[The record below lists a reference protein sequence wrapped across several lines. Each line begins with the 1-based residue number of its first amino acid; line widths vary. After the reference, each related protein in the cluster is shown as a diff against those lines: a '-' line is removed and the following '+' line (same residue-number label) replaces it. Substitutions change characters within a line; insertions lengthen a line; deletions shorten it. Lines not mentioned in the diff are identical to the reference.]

1 MALPTIGQL
10 PASAQTV
17 TPAGQSGGA
26 AADQAQNP
34 AEPAAS
40 PASQLQ
46 ASNPAEGTPSPAAPA
61 FNQEQVN
68 KMIAAERR
76 KVEAELKR
84 KADEQAAEAAGQ
96 WQTLAEQRAAEV
108 ASLRTASETTQAQL
122 TTALA
127 LIEAEAERRIK
138 ALPAEIRAMKP
149 EGDAIAI
156 YSWLPKAETAASKLA
171 GQPATP
177 PAGTPAGPRGAGSAP
192 SQAISASEL
201 IMRKRASGDYD
212 V

>member
-108 ASLRTASETTQAQL
+108 VSIRTASEQLQTQL
-122 TTALA
+122 DTALA
-127 LIEAEAERRIK
+127 LIAAEAERRIK
-138 ALPAEIRAMKP
+138 ALPVEIRAMQP
-149 EGDAIAI
+149 EGDAIAL
-156 YSWLPKAETAASKLA
+156 YGWLPKAEAAAQKL
-171 GQPATP
+171 GKPADAP
-177 PAGTPAGPRGAGSAP
+177 AAGTPAGPRGAGSAP
-192 SQAISASEL
+192 NGSISATEL
-201 IMRKRASGDYD
+201 VNRKRASGDYEF
-212 V
+212 